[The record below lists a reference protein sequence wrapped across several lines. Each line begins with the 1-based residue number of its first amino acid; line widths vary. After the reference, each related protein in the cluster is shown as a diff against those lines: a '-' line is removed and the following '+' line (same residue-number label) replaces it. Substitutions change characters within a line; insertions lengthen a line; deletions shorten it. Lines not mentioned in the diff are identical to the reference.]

1 MAKNKTTEN
10 NLSVE
15 DYINNI
21 ADEKRQK
28 DVRELVK
35 IFEDTSGFPPK
46 MWGDAIIGF
55 GSYHYKYE
63 SGHEGD
69 APLAGLSNRV
79 AQISLYVYQDI
90 DDKENL
96 FSQLGKVKTA
106 KACIYIKK
114 LEDINSDIL
123 KKIITNSI
131 KTIQKIYG

>member
-10 NLSVE
+10 NLSID

-21 ADEKRQK
+21 TDEKRQN

-35 IFEDTSGFPPK
+35 IFEATSGFPPK
-46 MWGDAIIGF
+46 MWGEAIIGF

-114 LEDINSDIL
+114 LEDINIDVL
-123 KKIITNSI
+123 KKIITNST

>member
-10 NLSVE
+10 DLSVE

-21 ADEKRQK
+21 EDGKRQK

-35 IFEDTSGFPPK
+35 ICEETSGFPPK
-46 MWGDAIIGF
+46 MWGEAIIGF

-96 FSQLGKVKTA
+96 FLQLGKVKTA
-106 KACIYIKK
+106 KACIYLKK
-114 LEDINSDIL
+114 LEDINIDIL